1 MTPDNPTFE
10 IPGTP
15 VAWARSR
22 HRGKRHFPAPGQEAW
37 QIRVLAAAWSQAWQG
52 APPGPIGVLVVAVYA
67 RPTRRPDSV
76 TREAW
81 GRNGRLWKPT
91 RPDVDNVLKGTLDA
105 LQVPF
110 RAKAG
115 RSWLDDDGRV
125 SAAPAIK
132 VWGAPGEPAR
142 TLVWVGH
149 PVEVM
154 RVGLDVALT
163 VVEL

>member
-1 MTPDNPTFE
+1 MTLDAPTFT

-15 VAWARSR
+15 VAWARSGHYGNR
-22 HRGKRHFPAPGQEAW
+22 HYTTHAQAAW
-37 QIRVLAAAWSQAWQG
+37 QARVLTAAWSQAWQG
-52 APPGPIGVLVVAVYA
+52 APPGPIGVLVVAVYQ

-81 GRNGRLWKPT
+81 GRKGRLWKPT
-91 RPDVDNVLKGTLDA
+91 VADLDNLSKGVWDS

-115 RSWLDDDGRV
+115 RSWLDNDARV
-125 SAAPAIK
+125 VAAPAIK
-132 VWGAPGEPAR
+132 IWGAPGEPAR
-142 TLVWVGH
+142 TLVWVGR

-163 VVEL
+163 VGEP